1 MASAYCPRLKYSFPR
16 PKRSMVSCGSCSSS
30 CFSASMRSWLILL
43 HPLTP
48 LYGAWHPACDVP
60 LYATS
65 TLCTSHSLP
74 QLTEQQLI
82 GTFNGGR
89 SGGVICTWG
98 ARGTPAHAIIPL
110 LPA

>member
-1 MASAYCPRLKYSFPR
+1 DSPFR
-16 PKRSMVSCGSCSSS
+16 RSKVSRVTCGSCPNS
-30 CFSASMRSWLILL
+30 CFSAEMRAWLILL
-43 HPLTP
+43 SPPTP

-60 LYATS
+60 LYATT

-74 QLTEQQLI
+74 QLTEQQLT

-89 SGGVICTWG
+89 SVGVTSTWG
-98 ARGTPAHAIIPL
+98 ARGTPAHAIISL